1 MPTSTFASCQCQ
13 IYHGATNP
21 SPARVTRVTLITSS
35 SALWRQEKLGVDPRS
50 PATDGPEM
58 PSGRAGGAETPG
70 LGAPQASDATE
81 QTARRSSRLRDAGK
95 PESGARPTS
104 ASGEGDS
111 SRRAPAEEAAAAQVD
126 QVTAYPK
133 QIRAV
138 GANDKGLT
146 MCG

>member
-1 MPTSTFASCQCQ
+1 
-13 IYHGATNP
+13 
-21 SPARVTRVTLITSS
+21 
-35 SALWRQEKLGVDPRS
+35 
-50 PATDGPEM
+50 M

>member
-1 MPTSTFASCQCQ
+1 M
-13 IYHGATNP
+13 
-21 SPARVTRVTLITSS
+21 TRVTLITSS

-111 SRRAPAEEAAAAQVD
+111 SRRAPAE
-126 QVTAYPK
+126 
-133 QIRAV
+133 AV
-138 GANDKGLT
+138 SYTHLT
-146 MCG
+146 LPTIYSV